1 MKYQLS
7 FAVLAAALLA
17 SSLAFNASAQVPDPV
32 QQRLD
37 AIQKDILESQK
48 RSEQMNEEFKLLR
61 RTIEDSQK
69 YIEAQSKAAK
79 AMADVLDDSEKQ
91 GFTYGINPGSREV
104 LLKGWRDE
112 LGVLQQ
118 GVPAPLPLPKEVR
131 DPKKTEGQKP

>member
-7 FAVLAAALLA
+7 FAVFASVLLA
-17 SSLAFNASAQVPDPV
+17 SSMAFNAAAQVQDPM

-48 RSEQMNEEFKLLR
+48 RSEQMNEDFKALR
-61 RTIEDSQK
+61 KTIEDSQK

-79 AMADVLDDSEKQ
+79 SMAEVLDDAEKK
-91 GFTYGINPGSREV
+91 GFTFGINPESREV
-104 LLKGWRDE
+104 LLRGWHDE

-118 GVPAPLPLPKEVR
+118 GVPAPLPPPKEA
-131 DPKKTEGQKP
+131 KKAETQKP